1 MKRNVLRA
9 AKWLMTTTSIQLG
22 VGVLIIGASLLTS
35 VQTDQWHWFQRSGA
49 LLVSIGAILST
60 RRLLRSGLDGL
71 IHGDSASEIIAAIEK
86 HRAHTEDAETKR
98 DLMSAYI
105 GFVVVGLGTVIWAYG
120 DLVGCLI
127 AMNMQCL
134 A

>member
-1 MKRNVLRA
+1 MKGILLLA

-22 VGVLIIGASLLTS
+22 IGVVIIGSSLFASY
-35 VQTDQWHWFQRSGA
+35 QTDQWHWFQRSGA

-60 RRLLRSGLDGL
+60 RRLLRSGLEGL

-86 HRAHTEDAETKR
+86 HRAQTEDTEAKQ

-120 DLVGCLI
+120 DLVGCLVD
-127 AMNMQCL
+127 MDMQCL
-134 A
+134 S